1 LTFQNRLNGI
11 LVGQASVAA
20 TAPVTSGRIYVEVGG
35 GVDTGVAIANPNSA
49 PVSITFSFSDATG
62 QNTASQSF
70 VIAANSQTSKFVT
83 QAPFNASSSFNGTMT
98 WGSSLPVAMI
108 ALRGFINERGEFL
121 ITTLPVTSLS
131 GSGSSTSYL
140 PHFADGGGW
149 STQVVLV
156 NSSDVPTSGT
166 VEFVGQGSGSVA
178 GAPLTL
184 TVNGQAGAGFAYTI
198 PGRSAIKLLTS
209 GVGGGITSGSVRVST
224 TAGSPATPLAIFRY
238 RSNGVIVSEAGVPA
252 VTPST
257 AFRMYEYDCG
267 DYKGQIQTGIAI
279 TNPGASAA
287 TVTIDLTELW
297 GASAGMTTTITVPPN
312 GQVARFMSQLFPTLP
327 YPFHGVARISASTP
341 IAVTALRG
349 DYNTRNDFLITTALP
364 TSESAPASAAET
376 VFPHL
381 VDLGGYTSEIVL
393 YSGVAGQTSTGVMSF
408 YTQSGS
414 PLFLNLN

>member
-1 LTFQNRLNGI
+1 
-11 LVGQASVAA
+11 
-20 TAPVTSGRIYVEVGG
+20 
-35 GVDTGVAIANPNSA
+35 
-49 PVSITFSFSDATG
+49 
-62 QNTASQSF
+62 
-70 VIAANSQTSKFVT
+70 
-83 QAPFNASSSFNGTMT
+83 
-98 WGSSLPVAMI
+98 
-108 ALRGFINERGEFL
+108 LRGLINERGEFL

-131 GSGSSTSYL
+131 ASGSSTAYL

-156 NSSDVPTSGT
+156 NPSDFPTTGI
-166 VEFVGQGSGSVA
+166 VEFFSQGSGSVA
-178 GAPLTL
+178 GAPLSL
-184 TVNGQAGAGFAYTI
+184 TVNGQAGIAFGYTV
-198 PGRSAIKLLTS
+198 PGRSSIKLLTS

-224 TAGSPATPLAIFRY
+224 TTGTPATALAIFRY

-287 TVTIDLTELW
+287 TVTVDLTELW

-312 GQVARFMSQLFPTLP
+312 GQVARFMSQLFPNLP
-327 YPFHGVARISASTP
+327 YPFHGVARISSSSA

-349 DYNTRNDFLITTALP
+349 DYNARNDFLITTALP
-364 TSESAPASAAET
+364 TSENGPASASET

-381 VDLGGYTSEIVL
+381 VDLGGYTTEFVL

-408 YTQSGS
+408 YTQNGA
-414 PLFLNLN
+414 PLSLNLN

>member
-1 LTFQNRLNGI
+1 
-11 LVGQASVAA
+11 
-20 TAPVTSGRIYVEVGG
+20 
-35 GVDTGVAIANPNSA
+35 VAIANPNST
-49 PVSITFSFSDATG
+49 PVTITFSFSDASG
-62 QNTASQSF
+62 ANSASQSF
-70 VIAANSQTSKFVT
+70 QLAANSQTSKFVT

-98 WGSSLPVAMI
+98 WGSTLPVAMI
-108 ALRGFINERGEFL
+108 ALRGLINERGEFL

-131 GSGSSTSYL
+131 ASGSSTAYL

-156 NSSDVPTSGT
+156 NPSDFPTTGI
-166 VEFVGQGSGSVA
+166 VEFFSQGSGSVA
-178 GAPLTL
+178 GAPLSL
-184 TVNGQAGAGFAYTI
+184 TVNGQAGIAFGYTV
-198 PGRSAIKLLTS
+198 PGRSSIKLLTS

-224 TAGSPATPLAIFRY
+224 TTGTPATALAIFRY

-287 TVTIDLTELW
+287 TVTVDLTELW

-312 GQVARFMSQLFPTLP
+312 GQVARFMSQLFPNLP
-327 YPFHGVARISASTP
+327 YPFHGVARISSSSA

-349 DYNTRNDFLITTALP
+349 DYNARNDFLITTALP
-364 TSESAPASAAET
+364 TSENGPASASET

-381 VDLGGYTSEIVL
+381 VDLGGYTTEFVL

-408 YTQSGS
+408 YTQNGA
-414 PLFLNLN
+414 PLSLNLN